1 MIQGIG
7 RWLPALLGCCLLWP
21 GQPIA
26 DPLPD
31 PLTLEAALAAGVAH
45 PAVALGQAE
54 LALQQA
60 DAAAVHAR
68 NDLEIG
74 AALAARAI
82 EPSAGASDQDRN
94 DSRAEIYARKTLY
107 DFGHSHALETA
118 AGASVA
124 GAQLRAR
131 ISNTRHRLDVMDAF
145 FDVLLA
151 DLEFARDNEAMA
163 VAYVQA
169 DRSRER
175 NALGQLSDVILMQ
188 RETEYQRYRMQRL
201 RSQARQRS
209 SRAQLAQLLNRPSD
223 LPGELFRPDLSSN
236 DAAVPE
242 YEALVAASLE
252 NNPGLRMLR
261 ADLEAARQ
269 RMTAARTAHRPVLR
283 GELAAAENRRDI
295 SSRNPLEAELRLEIP
310 LYDGQRRDAGVAR
323 AQAEVYRLASELRQ
337 QELQLRQQLLELS
350 LEIETLLAQRQQVGV
365 FRDSRQLNFD
375 LAQAEYEMQ
384 LKTDFGHALVGQS
397 ESALLEAETEF
408 SLAVKRAW
416 LTALTGLPLSPFM
429 ANPAAANEGD
439 S

>member
-1 MIQGIG
+1 M
-7 RWLPALLGCCLLWP
+7 P
-21 GQPIA
+21 
-26 DPLPD
+26 
-31 PLTLEAALAAGVAH
+31 
-45 PAVALGQAE
+45 
-54 LALQQA
+54 
-60 DAAAVHAR
+60 
-68 NDLEIG
+68 
-74 AALAARAI
+74 
-82 EPSAGASDQDRN
+82 
-94 DSRAEIYARKTLY
+94 
-107 DFGHSHALETA
+107 
-118 AGASVA
+118 
-124 GAQLRAR
+124 
-131 ISNTRHRLDVMDAF
+131 
-145 FDVLLA
+145 
-151 DLEFARDNEAMA
+151 
-163 VAYVQA
+163 
-169 DRSRER
+169 
-175 NALGQLSDVILMQ
+175 
-188 RETEYQRYRMQRL
+188 
-201 RSQARQRS
+201 
-209 SRAQLAQLLNRPSD
+209 
-223 LPGELFRPDLSSN
+223 
-236 DAAVPE
+236 
-242 YEALVAASLE
+242 
-252 NNPGLRMLR
+252 
-261 ADLEAARQ
+261 
-269 RMTAARTAHRPVLR
+269 AARTAHRPVRR